1 MCVNPS
7 LTAKTEYICS
17 QKEIHTNMGRLVP
30 IAVAGL
36 QNKTPLIHDSGTNI
50 YYLPGFYQLLSI
62 LKLITH
68 GNFKQPCEVNSI
80 INPFYR
86 SEN

>member
-36 QNKTPLIHDSGTNI
+36 QNKTTLINDSGTNI
-50 YYLPGFYQLLSI
+50 YYLLFTRFLPITKYFETNNSW
-62 LKLITH
+62 KLQTTL
-68 GNFKQPCEVNSI
+68 
-80 INPFYR
+80 
-86 SEN
+86 